1 MWSVHQK
8 HDGAQRNVC
17 SVTQAWA
24 GFEVKHQGFAIAY
37 ELFAEALESEEGG
50 GAPDRQVSILKAWG
64 DAKGLQGSWQA
75 AGGLYEHALRIQ
87 PDSLLTVMV
96 KPKIVVV
103 KQTAFSH
110 ITVCAVDGL
119 LHVHLTALQSVNPM
133 CGFSSYCVVLDVFC
147 VLSQ

>member
-1 MWSVHQK
+1 M
-8 HDGAQRNVC
+8 C
-17 SVTQAWA
+17 SVIQAWA
-24 GFEVKHQGFAIAY
+24 GFEVKNQGYAKAY
-37 ELFAEALESEEGG
+37 ELFGEALESEEAG

-87 PDSLLTVMV
+87 PDSLLIIMV
-96 KPKIVVV
+96 KPRIVVV
-103 KQTAFSH
+103 TQTAFSL

-119 LHVHLTALQSVNPM
+119 LHAHLTALQSDNPM
-133 CGFSSYCVVLDVFC
+133 CCSSSYCVVFDVFC